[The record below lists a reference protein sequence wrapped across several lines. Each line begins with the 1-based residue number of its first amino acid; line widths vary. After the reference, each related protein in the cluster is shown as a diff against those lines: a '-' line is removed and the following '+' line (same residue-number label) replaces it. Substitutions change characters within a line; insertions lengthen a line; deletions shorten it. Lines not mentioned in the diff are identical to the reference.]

1 MQRENAKKMPT
12 PIHLFDIYRSANI
25 GIFLRTNDK
34 FCLVPRGI
42 SSTKEEK
49 LQNLLEVKAIQI
61 SVGGSRLLGPLVAM
75 NNNGMVLSRF
85 AEDSEVSTLSEA
97 TGLDVVRLNSRFTSV
112 GNLISANDIGAVISD
127 VFGDES
133 TRAIRDTLKVPVQKM
148 RIASFIQVG
157 AMLSAT
163 NQGAVIHPIASEEEI
178 SRIRGVLGFEP
189 EPATVNGGV
198 PFVASGFVG
207 NSKSILVGAQTR
219 GAELVIVS
227 KAFSA

>member
-1 MQRENAKKMPT
+1 MPT

>member
-1 MQRENAKKMPT
+1 
-12 PIHLFDIYRSANI
+12 
-25 GIFLRTNDK
+25 
-34 FCLVPRGI
+34 
-42 SSTKEEK
+42 
-49 LQNLLEVKAIQI
+49 
-61 SVGGSRLLGPLVAM
+61 
-75 NNNGMVLSRF
+75 
-85 AEDSEVSTLSEA
+85 
-97 TGLDVVRLNSRFTSV
+97 
-112 GNLISANDIGAVISD
+112 
-127 VFGDES
+127 
-133 TRAIRDTLKVPVQKM
+133 
-148 RIASFIQVG
+148 
-157 AMLSAT
+157 MLSAT